1 MDFEINELV
10 QMEGLFSVGLFI
22 FFCRSYG
29 LPDLVAQNFSV
40 DTSTGRENGVPSEKL
55 VNR

>member
-10 QMEGLFSVGLFI
+10 QMEGLFSVGLFT

-29 LPDLVAQNFSV
+29 LPDLVAQNFP
-40 DTSTGRENGVPSEKL
+40 DGGSEFFC
-55 VNR
+55 